1 MENKYLEK
9 VAEIVKEAGG
19 YSSFLKSTMSTKRLN
34 EIKGLGFSEKRNILG
49 ITKNT
54 LNSAPQVGHK
64 LNNPDHSLSMA
75 AQLKNRALRKAE
87 EYDANPIA
95 YAGRTYFGDSDVH
108 RGRFVKDWNK
118 GKVNSD

>member
-54 LNSAPQVGHK
+54 LNSAPQVDHK

-87 EYDANPIA
+87 EYDVSPTA
-95 YAGRTYFGDSDVH
+95 YAMRSYFTDSKPGRQK
-108 RGRFVKDWNK
+108 FVKDWNK